1 MMNRIPKLAG
11 AAVLAALAFSSQPA
25 LADAAFLGR
34 PDVQRYIDEQVAGG
48 RFSRPEL
55 EAVFANVELKPNIIR
70 ILDKPSTSRPW
81 YQFRASTVN
90 DRLIVDGVAFWQANA
105 DALARA
111 ERQYGVAPELIVA
124 ILGVETHYGR
134 NTGSFRLVDSLSTIG
149 FDYPRR
155 AEYFRG
161 ELTQFLLLAKEEGKD
176 PLTLKGSYAG
186 AMGLPQFMPSS
197 YRKWAVD
204 FDGSGHRDIWNN
216 PHDAIGSVANY
227 FQLHGWRH
235 GDDIVAPA
243 SVAPGAD
250 VDKLLADKFKLHYTV
265 GDLRKMGV
273 APQAPLADDV
283 PAVLFSL
290 ETSPG
295 VTEYWLGLNNF
306 YAITRY
312 NRSTLYA
319 KAVQEIAGQVRQRYY
334 AALAQRPEPA
344 SAGL

>member
-1 MMNRIPKLAG
+1 MKTMHQL
-11 AAVLAALAFSSQPA
+11 AVLAAAVCVSLPGW
-25 LADAAFLGR
+25 ADSAFLGR
-34 PDVQRYIDEQVAGG
+34 PDVQRYIDEQVASGQ
-48 RFSRPEL
+48 FNRPEL

-81 YQFRASTVN
+81 YQFRASTVSEK
-90 DRLIVDGVAFWQANA
+90 LIADGAAFWQANA

-111 ERQYGVAPELIVA
+111 ERQYGVAPEVIVA

-134 NTGSFRLVDSLSTIG
+134 NTGSFRLVDALSTIG

-155 AEYFRG
+155 AAYFRG

-204 FDGSGHRDIWNN
+204 FDGNGHRDIWNN

-227 FQLHGWRH
+227 FSQFGWRH
-235 GDDIVAPA
+235 GDDVVVPA
-243 SVAPGAD
+243 SVVAGPQI
-250 VDKLLADKFKLHYTV
+250 DKLLADKFNLHYTV
-265 GDLRKMGV
+265 GELRKMGV
-273 APQAPLADDV
+273 AAQAPLADDV

-290 ETSPG
+290 ESSPG

-319 KAVQEIAGQVRQRYY
+319 KAVQEIAEQLRQRYY
-334 AALAQRPEPA
+334 AGLAQRQSEPA
-344 SAGL
+344 SAAQ